1 MADGSDLKTLP
12 RYISRHVLKVDGA
25 TPTVLYVLAALLFA
39 LTPVLLW
46 RAAHAWY
53 ASLMRAYG
61 DAPGFTAGLEG
72 KDVEQEQHDRHAE
85 AKNAAAKLLP
95 AGALSA
101 GRQSPA

>member
-1 MADGSDLKTLP
+1 
-12 RYISRHVLKVDGA
+12 
-25 TPTVLYVLAALLFA
+25 
-39 LTPVLLW
+39 
-46 RAAHAWY
+46 
-53 ASLMRAYG
+53 MRAYG